1 MMGIFRETGIRLEI
15 LNGICVIMCDR
26 IKESGKGGLYGNTTE
41 SGVLGH
47 ACPEPTSRPTD
58 KILYDDCTI
67 AWSES
72 GFGHAMG

>member
-1 MMGIFRETGIRLEI
+1 MGMFRETGIRLKI
-15 LNGICVIMCDR
+15 RNGICVIIGDT
-26 IKESGKGGLYGNTTE
+26 IKESGKGGEYGDTTE

-47 ACPEPTSRPTD
+47 AYPEPTSRPTD